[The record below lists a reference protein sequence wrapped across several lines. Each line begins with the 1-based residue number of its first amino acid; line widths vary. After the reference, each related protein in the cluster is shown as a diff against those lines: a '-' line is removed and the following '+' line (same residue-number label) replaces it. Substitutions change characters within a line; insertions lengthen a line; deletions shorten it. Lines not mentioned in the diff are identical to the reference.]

1 MNKLVWLLLTCLSLD
16 AYSTEYLTIV
26 YDARYDKIS
35 GIPKNISVQHYDVS
49 EVSKI
54 ETQINRRLVFK
65 GQAKSQSDVEA
76 WAMNKVN
83 KDPEIKALIDKL
95 PLAYDYLTAVDEFGL
110 TKVPAVVYSD
120 GDKNFVVYGE
130 TNISKAIQKVN
141 AYRYGT
147 KR

>member
-1 MNKLVWLLLTCLSLD
+1 MNKLIGLLLICLSLN
-16 AYSTEYLTIV
+16 AYSAEYLTIV

-35 GIPKNISVQHYDVS
+35 GIPKNISVHHFDVS

-76 WAMNKVN
+76 WAMNKVK